1 MYIKRNDD
9 KDAKVDEMIPTDN
22 NDAPVP
28 SKRVESL
35 RLDSVELEEEEELD
49 VSTKEGGDVELS
61 TIV

>member
-22 NDAPVP
+22 NEAPVP

-35 RLDSVELEEEEELD
+35 RLDSVELEEEELD
-49 VSTKEGGDVELS
+49 VSTKEGDVELS